1 MEDIS
6 TVIRNKMRRLLLE
19 GIEDEAWSQTWN
31 LVRQP
36 IIDLLKKE
44 VAGPI
49 ERQIEKELSDGR
61 Y

>member
-36 IIDLLKKE
+36 IDAEVPQIRRQIKKE
-44 VAGPI
+44 LTD
-49 ERQIEKELSDGR
+49 ER